1 MASDPAPLRGL
12 RVLDFSTGI
21 AGPYAARVLREAGAE
36 VLKLEEPSGDPLREW
51 SASYQKLR
59 PDEDAGLFQ
68 FLNAGK
74 EGVACDLTTSA
85 GRELLSDLA
94 AEADLL
100 IESFGPAGFAR
111 RGLRDIQVGHP
122 GLSVVSISW
131 WGHEGPWAERP
142 ANEWTLQ
149 ASIGMTARRG
159 YPERGPVACGGRF
172 GEWSA
177 GSCAAVAALAAWQ
190 TARQTGHGEHVD
202 LSVFESM
209 LLCMTQ
215 YHTLDGQFRPEL
227 LPAYVEC
234 PSIERTRDGWVGL
247 ACVTPPQWEAF
258 CEMVERPDWAEN
270 PKLVSADERMKIRD
284 TLHRDIIDWMAAR
297 TTAEVIEAAAI
308 RRIPVAPVGD
318 GMNFGEME
326 QMAARGLLESAPGG
340 FLQPRPPI
348 RLHGVERMPLAPA
361 PARQPQPS
369 AQFSAARAPVP
380 PALRD
385 GAKPLSGV
393 RVLDLSAFW
402 AGPMCTSTLAA
413 LGAEVIKVEAGKRP
427 DGMRFVNTMPLENFW
442 EAGSIFHGANLGKR
456 GITIALDT
464 EEGVDLFL
472 KLVAKADL
480 VVENYSVRVMEQF
493 GFTLDRLQSINPRL
507 TLVRM
512 PSWGLDGPWRDRVGF
527 AMTIEQSC
535 GLAWISGYED
545 RPLTVNVCDSVGA
558 LHTTCGILMAL
569 EDTRRTGR
577 GRLLEVPL
585 VEPGLTIGADL
596 IIEASRG
603 HAIPREGNRGPLG
616 TPQGCFRTSDD
627 EWIAL
632 SVETDAQ
639 WQAFAQAAEKPDW
652 ATDPRW
658 QTVEG
663 RREGQEI
670 LEAEIGLWAVGQS
683 SQQAEQL
690 LLDAGVPASIAVN
703 AHRVLPNPQLAAR
716 GFLED
721 FEHVVTGSKQYPT
734 LPWRPSFAADG
745 WYESPPPTLGEHNR
759 EVLGSLLGLST
770 EELDGLEEQGTISSK
785 LG

>member
-1 MASDPAPLRGL
+1 MALDPAPLRAL
-12 RVLDFSTGI
+12 RVLDLSTGV

-36 VLKLEEPSGDPLREW
+36 VLKLEEPLGDPMRDW
-51 SASYQKLR
+51 SASYKAL
-59 PDEDAGLFQ
+59 PPGEDAGLFQ

-74 EGVACDLTTSA
+74 QGVPCDLTTA
-85 GRELLSDLA
+85 DGLEILGKLA
-94 AEADLL
+94 AEADIL
-100 IESFGPAGFAR
+100 IENFGPLGFAER
-111 RGLRDIQVGHP
+111 KLGSLQDDHP
-122 GLSVVSISW
+122 HLSIVSISW
-131 WGHEGPWAERP
+131 WGHEGPWATRP

-149 ASIGMTARRG
+149 AAIGMTARRG

-177 GSCAAVAALAAWQ
+177 GSCAAVAALAAVQ
-190 TARQTGHGEHVD
+190 SARQTGRGDHVD

-234 PSIERTRDGWVGL
+234 PSIERTSDGWVGL

-258 CEMVERPDWAEN
+258 CEMMGRPDWAEN

-284 TLHRDIIDWMAAR
+284 TLHRDIIEWMAAR
-297 TTAEVIEAAAI
+297 TTEEVIEAAAL

-318 GMNFGEME
+318 GTNFSEME
-326 QMAARGLLESAPGG
+326 QMVARGLLEDAPGG

-348 RLHGVERMPLAPA
+348 RLHGIERMPLEAA
-361 PARQPQPS
+361 PARHPKPG
-369 AQFSAARAPVP
+369 AGFSSPRKVAETAIST
-380 PALRD
+380 
-385 GAKPLSGV
+385 GAKPLSGI
-393 RVLDLSAFW
+393 RILDLSAFW

-413 LGAEVIKVEAGKRP
+413 LGADVIKVEAGKRP

-456 GITIALDT
+456 GITIALDS
-464 EEGVDLFL
+464 EEGADLFL
-472 KLVAKADL
+472 RLVADADI

-493 GFTLDRLQSINPRL
+493 GFTLERLQSINPRL

-603 HAIPREGNRGPLG
+603 NEIPREANRGPLG
-616 TPQGCFRTSDD
+616 TPQGCFQASDG
-627 EWIAL
+627 EWVAL
-632 SVETDAQ
+632 SVETDVQ
-639 WQAFAQAAEKPDW
+639 WKAFAQAVDKPDW
-652 ATDPRW
+652 ASRREW
-658 QTVEG
+658 QTSAG
-663 RREGQEI
+663 RRKDQALIETELASWASAHTGP
-670 LEAEIGLWAVGQS
+670 EAEQILI
-683 SQQAEQL
+683 
-690 LLDAGVPASIAVN
+690 DAGVPASIAVN
-703 AHRVLPNPQLAAR
+703 AHRVLPHPQLEAR

-721 FEHVVTGSKQYPT
+721 FEHIFTGRMHYPT
-734 LPWRPSFAADG
+734 LPWRPKFAADG
-745 WYESPPPTLGEHNR
+745 WYESPPPTLGQHNR
-759 EVLGSLLGLST
+759 EVLSASLGLSPD
-770 EELDGLEEQGTISSK
+770 ELDSLEEQGVISSK

>member
-1 MASDPAPLRGL
+1 METDPSPLRGL
-12 RVLDFSTGI
+12 RVLDLSTGI

-36 VLKLEEPSGDPLREW
+36 VLKLEEPCGDPMREW
-51 SASYQKLR
+51 SASSKGLPPGQ
-59 PDEDAGLFQ
+59 DSGLFQ

-74 EGVACDLTTSA
+74 QGVPCDLMTA
-85 GRELLSDLA
+85 EGQEVLGHLA

-100 IESFGPAGFAR
+100 LESFGPRGFAQ
-111 RGLRDIQVGHP
+111 RDLLAVQAAHSH
-122 GLSVVSISW
+122 LSIISISW
-131 WGHEGPWAERP
+131 WGHHGPWAERP

-149 ASIGMTARRG
+149 AAIGMTARRG
-159 YPERGPVACGGRF
+159 YPERGPVASGGRF

-190 TARQTGHGEHVD
+190 TSRQTGLGEHVD

-227 LPAYVEC
+227 LPTYVEC

-247 ACVTPPQWEAF
+247 ACVTPPQWQAF
-258 CEMVERPDWAEN
+258 CELMERPDWAAD
-270 PKLVSADERMKIRD
+270 PKLVSADERMKYRD
-284 TLHRDIIDWMAAR
+284 TIHRDIVDWMAAR
-297 TTAEVIEAAAI
+297 STAEVIEAAAL

-318 GMNFGEME
+318 GTNFSEME
-326 QMAARGLLESAPGG
+326 QMVSRGLLEMAPGG

-348 RLHGVERMPLAPA
+348 RLHGIKRTPLAEA
-361 PARQPQPS
+361 PRRDVAGGAS
-369 AQFSAARAPVP
+369 FAARSESSP
-380 PALRD
+380 PAISS

-413 LGAEVIKVEAGKRP
+413 LGADVIKVEAGKRP
-427 DGMRFVNTMPLENFW
+427 DGMRFVNTMAFENFW

-464 EEGVDLFL
+464 DAGAELFL
-472 KLVAKADL
+472 RLVADAD
-480 VVENYSVRVMEQF
+480 VIVENYSVRVMEQF
-493 GFTLDRLQSINPRL
+493 GFSLERLQAINPRL

-596 IIEASRG
+596 IIEASLG
-603 HAIPREGNRGPLG
+603 NVIPREGNRGPLG
-616 TPQGCFRTSDD
+616 TPQGCFRTKDD

-632 SVETDAQ
+632 SIETDAQ
-639 WQAFAQAAEKPDW
+639 WVAFVEALGQPKWATPAAWGASAARRENQAVLEEHLVEWARGVTGQEAEK
-652 ATDPRW
+652 
-658 QTVEG
+658 V
-663 RREGQEI
+663 
-670 LEAEIGLWAVGQS
+670 
-683 SQQAEQL
+683 L
-690 LLDAGVPASIAVN
+690 LGAGVPASIAVN
-703 AHRVLPNPQLAAR
+703 AHRVLPHPQLEAR
-716 GFLED
+716 GFLEPFD
-721 FEHVVTGSKQYPT
+721 HAVTGQSDYPT
-734 LPWRPSFAADG
+734 LPWRPTFAAGG
-745 WYESPPPTLGEHNR
+745 WYESPPPLLGEHNR
-759 EVLGSLLGLST
+759 EVLGTGLGLSS
-770 EELDGLEEQGTISSK
+770 EELDLLEKQGVVSAK

>member
-1 MASDPAPLRGL
+1 MALDPGPLEGL

-36 VLKLEEPSGDPLREW
+36 VLKLEEPGGDPLRGW
-51 SASYQKLR
+51 SASYQSLA
-59 PDEDAGLFQ
+59 DGEDSGLFQ

-74 EGVACDLTTSA
+74 QGVHCDLTSA
-85 GRELLSDLA
+85 EGRDLLDQLA
-94 AEADLL
+94 PEADLL
-100 IESFGPAGFAR
+100 IESFGPAGFAQR
-111 RGLRDIQVGHP
+111 ELSGLQARHAH
-122 GLSVVSISW
+122 LSIISISW
-131 WGHEGPWAERP
+131 WGHQGPWAERP

-159 YPERGPVACGGRF
+159 YPERGPVASGGRF

-177 GSCAAVAALAAWQ
+177 GSCAAVAALAACQ
-190 TARQTGHGEHVD
+190 TARQTGRGEHVD

-258 CEMVERPDWAEN
+258 CEMMERPDWAAD

-284 TLHRDIIDWMAAR
+284 TLHRDVIEWMAAR
-297 TTAEVIEAAAI
+297 TTEEVIEAAAI

-318 GMNFGEME
+318 GTNFSEME
-326 QMAARGLLESAPGG
+326 QIVARGLLEAAPGG

-361 PARQPQPS
+361 PARQLAS
-369 AQFSAARAPVP
+369 TGSFSSPREPAR
-380 PALRD
+380 PAVST
-385 GAKPLSGV
+385 GEKPLSGV

-413 LGAEVIKVEAGKRP
+413 LGADVIKVEAGKRP

-464 EEGVDLFL
+464 EEGAELFL
-472 KLVAKADL
+472 KLAAQADL

-569 EDTRRTGR
+569 DETRRTGR

-603 HAIPREGNRGPLG
+603 GEIPREGNRGPLG
-616 TPQGCFRTSDD
+616 TPQGCFRTNDG
-627 EWIAL
+627 EWVAL

-639 WQAFAQAAEKPDW
+639 WKAFAQAVGKSDW
-652 ATDPRW
+652 ATRDAW
-658 QTVEG
+658 QNAAG
-663 RREGQEI
+663 RRADQAVLEDELAAWAAGHTGA
-670 LEAEIGLWAVGQS
+670 EAEKI
-683 SQQAEQL
+683 L
-690 LLDAGVPASIAVN
+690 LGAGVPASIALN
-703 AHRVLPNPQLAAR
+703 AHRVLPNPQLEAR

-721 FEHVVTGSKQYPT
+721 FEHDVTGRMHYPT
-734 LPWRPSFAADG
+734 LPWRPRFAAGG
-745 WYESPPPTLGEHNR
+745 WYESPPPTLGQHNR
-759 EVLGSLLGLST
+759 EVLGESLDLSV
-770 EELDGLEEQGTISSK
+770 EEMDSLEERGIISSK

>member
-1 MASDPAPLRGL
+1 MALAPAPLHGL
-12 RVLDFSTGI
+12 RVLDLSTGV

-36 VLKLEEPSGDPLREW
+36 VLKLEEPLGDSLRDW
-51 SASYQKLR
+51 SASYKAL
-59 PDEDAGLFQ
+59 PPGEDGGLFQ

-74 EGVACDLTTSA
+74 QGVPCDLMTA
-85 GRELLSDLA
+85 EGREILGKLS
-94 AEADLL
+94 AEADIL
-100 IESFGPAGFAR
+100 IENFGPLGFAER
-111 RGLRDIQVGHP
+111 NLRSLQDEHP
-122 GLSVVSISW
+122 HLSIISISW
-131 WGHEGPWAERP
+131 WGHQGPWATRP

-149 ASIGMTARRG
+149 AAIGMTARRG

-177 GSCAAVAALAAWQ
+177 GSCAAVAALAALQ
-190 TARQTGHGEHVD
+190 TSRQTGRGEHVD

-234 PSIERTRDGWVGL
+234 PSIERTSDGWVGL

-258 CEMVERPDWAEN
+258 CEMMDRPDWAEN

-284 TLHRDIIDWMAAR
+284 TLHRDIVEWMAAR
-297 TTAEVIEAAAI
+297 TTAEVIEAAAL

-318 GMNFGEME
+318 GTNFSEME
-326 QMAARGLLESAPGG
+326 QMVARGLLEDAPGG

-348 RLHGVERMPLAPA
+348 RLHGTERMPLAAAPSRHPA
-361 PARQPQPS
+361 PGAGFSSTRDVAATAIS
-369 AQFSAARAPVP
+369 A
-380 PALRD
+380 
-385 GAKPLSGV
+385 GAKPLSGI

-413 LGAEVIKVEAGKRP
+413 LGADVIKVEAGKRP

-456 GITIALDT
+456 GITIALDS
-464 EEGVDLFL
+464 EEGADLFL
-472 KLVAKADL
+472 RLVADADI

-493 GFTLDRLQSINPRL
+493 GFTLERLQSINPRL

-603 HAIPREGNRGPLG
+603 NEIPREGNRGPLG
-616 TPQGCFRTSDD
+616 TPQGCFQTNDG
-627 EWIAL
+627 EWVAL
-632 SVETDAQ
+632 SVETDSQ
-639 WQAFAQAAEKPDW
+639 WKAFAQAAGKPDW
-652 ATDPRW
+652 AAQTRW
-658 QTVEG
+658 ETSKG
-663 RREGQEI
+663 RRRDQDLIEKE
-670 LEAEIGLWAVGQS
+670 LAVWAGALTGPA
-683 SQQAEQL
+683 AEQL
-690 LLDAGVPASIAVN
+690 LIGAGVPASIAVN
-703 AHRVLPNPQLAAR
+703 AHRVLPHPQLEAR

-721 FEHVVTGSKQYPT
+721 FEHEFTGRMHYPT
-734 LPWRPSFAADG
+734 LPWRPKFAANG
-745 WYESPPPTLGEHNR
+745 WYEAPPPTLGQHNR
-759 EVLGSLLGLST
+759 EVLGASLGLSAD
-770 EELDGLEEQGTISSK
+770 ELDSLEEQGVISSK